1 MTRERPKRGL
11 IEMRFR
17 STNPALNPQ
26 FFQGGIATER
36 MTIDGTINKTLVML
50 GLVSVAALGTYSIS
64 MENPGLATLLGLGG
78 AIGGFVMALI
88 IMFARPNNPQ
98 VLMAM
103 YALLEGLFLGS
114 FSYMVENYYLGGSE
128 GIVLQALVG
137 TVSVFLVMLS
147 LYRAKIIKA
156 TEKFTLVVMSM
167 AGAIMMIYLFN
178 FILSFMGTSVPFLH
192 SSGPIGIVISLV
204 FVGVASMFLIL
215 DFAMIENGVKYG
227 APKNMEWY
235 GAFGLTMTLIW
246 LYFEMLKLIAKL
258 RD

>member
-1 MTRERPKRGL
+1 
-11 IEMRFR
+11 MRFR
-17 STNPALNPQ
+17 SANPALNPQ

>member
-1 MTRERPKRGL
+1 
-11 IEMRFR
+11 
-17 STNPALNPQ
+17 
-26 FFQGGIATER
+26 
-36 MTIDGTINKTLVML
+36 ML

>member
-1 MTRERPKRGL
+1 
-11 IEMRFR
+11 MRFR

-36 MTIDGTINKTLVML
+36 MTIDGTINKPLVML

>member
-1 MTRERPKRGL
+1 
-11 IEMRFR
+11 MRFR

-26 FFQGGIATER
+26 YFQGVTSTER
-36 MTIDGTINKTLVML
+36 MTLDGTINKTLVLL
-50 GLVSVAALGTYSIS
+50 GLVSISALGTYTMSV
-64 MENPGLATLLGLGG
+64 ENPGLAMLLGLGG
-78 AIGGFVMALI
+78 AIGGFIMALI

-98 VLMAM
+98 VLIGM

-114 FSYMVENYYLGGSE
+114 FSFMVENYYLGGTE
-128 GIVLQALVG
+128 GVVLQALVG

-167 AGAIMMIYLFN
+167 AGAIMMVYLFN
-178 FILSFMGTSVPFLH
+178 IILSFMGTSVPFLH
-192 SSGPIGIVISLV
+192 SSGPIGILISLI